1 MKTLAQ
7 YLAEYI
13 ESEICSCRDEEIIP
27 GLQEWIRQG
36 MDAYMSTENCE
47 IIISPKPAGKD

>member
-7 YLAEYI
+7 YLAEYLDQEVIVAFTAECSALDI
-13 ESEICSCRDEEIIP
+13 EGIKAVIVD
-27 GLQEWIRQG
+27 G

-47 IIISPKPAGKD
+47 IIISPL